1 MPRSARR
8 RWTLIIV
15 PPGLTSPTRHV
26 GIASRTFATFGLLV
40 IACVVASGVWAAAG
54 ANAASMAADRLAEAQ
69 RVVMALRDT
78 VQSMRTVAYVEQA
91 RLRPPVDMIMP
102 VLGEITSRFSRSR
115 FHPILQIF
123 RGHTG
128 VDLGAPV
135 GTRIV
140 APAAGTVR
148 SVGWRL
154 GYGLTVELAHNGN
167 IVTRY
172 AHCRTAFVHTGDRV
186 AMGDTIAAVGTS
198 GLSTGPHLHFEVI
211 VRGTAVD
218 PIKFIASTR
227 APAPALADHV
237 PAGEDR

>member
-1 MPRSARR
+1 
-8 RWTLIIV
+8 
-15 PPGLTSPTRHV
+15 
-26 GIASRTFATFGLLV
+26 SRPVATFGLLV
-40 IACVVASGVWAAAG
+40 IACVVAAGVWAAAG

-128 VDLGAPV
+128 VDLGAAV

-148 SVGWRL
+148 SVG
-154 GYGLTVELAHNGN
+154 
-167 IVTRY
+167 
-172 AHCRTAFVHTGDRV
+172 
-186 AMGDTIAAVGTS
+186 
-198 GLSTGPHLHFEVI
+198 
-211 VRGTAVD
+211 
-218 PIKFIASTR
+218 
-227 APAPALADHV
+227 
-237 PAGEDR
+237 